1 MLDRKFIIFF
11 LFVSFISFTSSWLLS
26 PFVSKSENALNLI
39 VNTFS
44 ILSGFLFIIIT
55 MTGELALSQSNDSSS
70 RRYVRNYNFETRFA
84 RFSSLFVLYL
94 LVLILIFIFFSIKDI
109 CNDEVFNFIEYEIKI
124 GEIKSVLI
132 HIITFLSMTSFLS
145 SMALPWVFKRFIEE
159 RNCQNR

>member
-1 MLDRKFIIFF
+1 
-11 LFVSFISFTSSWLLS
+11 
-26 PFVSKSENALNLI
+26 
-39 VNTFS
+39 
-44 ILSGFLFIIIT
+44 